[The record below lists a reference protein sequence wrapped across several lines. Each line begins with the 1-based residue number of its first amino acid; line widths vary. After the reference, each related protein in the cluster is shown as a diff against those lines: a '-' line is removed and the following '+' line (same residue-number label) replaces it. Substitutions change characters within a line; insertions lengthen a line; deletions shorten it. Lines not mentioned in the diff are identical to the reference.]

1 MKAVFVESSEFTEWL
16 SSFLTDDTFAEFQQL
31 LMQNPDMGTV
41 MPGCGGIRKVRVR
54 DSSRGKGKR
63 SGARIIYLYVPTTK
77 KFYLLD
83 IYGKDEQEDLSPEQ
97 RSALAG
103 LAAELKNQSK
113 KTTGKEKNR

>member
-1 MKAVFVESSEFTEWL
+1 
-16 SSFLTDDTFAEFQQL
+16 
-31 LMQNPDMGTV
+31 
-41 MPGCGGIRKVRVR
+41 
-54 DSSRGKGKR
+54 
-63 SGARIIYLYVPTTK
+63 
-77 KFYLLD
+77 LD

>member
-1 MKAVFVESSEFTEWL
+1 
-16 SSFLTDDTFAEFQQL
+16 
-31 LMQNPDMGTV
+31 MQNPDVGTV

-54 DSSRGKGKR
+54 DPSRGKGKR

-103 LAAELKNQSK
+103 LATELKKQSK
-113 KTTGKEKNR
+113 ATTGKEKNR